1 MPNRVGVGAG
11 ARFRTESV
19 QVQADQF
26 LPAHR
31 LGIRQRLQAGPF
43 LLEIVYRL
51 WRAQVRNGLQRRS
64 AILPIAVRVPFRR
77 GHDVKMAR
85 IAQDAQRGE
94 CRLVYLVI
102 LVRGETEKLGNG
114 TWIVAETQLV

>member
-26 LPAHR
+26 LAAHR
-31 LGIRQRLQAGPF
+31 LGIRQRLQAGLFP
-43 LLEIVYRL
+43 LEIVYRL
-51 WRAQVRNGLQRRS
+51 WRAQVRNGLQRRR
-64 AILPIAVRVPFRR
+64 AILPIAVRVPRRR

-102 LVRGETEKLGNG
+102 LVRGETE
-114 TWIVAETQLV
+114 

>member
-1 MPNRVGVGAG
+1 MPNRVGVAAG

-26 LPAHR
+26 LAAHR
-31 LGIRQRLQAGPF
+31 LGIRQRLQAGLFP
-43 LLEIVYRL
+43 LEIVYRL
-51 WRAQVRNGLQRRS
+51 WRAQVRNGLQRRR
-64 AILPIAVRVPFRR
+64 AILPIAVRVPRRR

-102 LVRGETEKLGNG
+102 LVRGETE
-114 TWIVAETQLV
+114 